1 MINPF
6 KLRKNKLYVYDGSI
20 VVVHHIRWWGD
31 GSLYPEVS
39 YYRLCDRTEDKL
51 PNLHRVY
58 WIDFIV
64 NGKTYKEL

>member
-6 KLRKNKLYVYDGSI
+6 KLRKNNLYIYDDSL
-20 VVVHHIRWWGD
+20 VVVYYIHWWSD

-39 YYRLCDRTEDKL
+39 YYKLCEHVEDKL

-64 NGKTYKEL
+64 NAKIHT